1 MKYLL
6 DTNACIRYLNGRSGS
21 LRRQISAKNPDDIV
35 LCSVVKAELFYGARK
50 SQRPQRSLE
59 KQHQFVNH
67 FVSLPFDDE
76 ATEVYGQI
84 RAELERAGTPIGPN
98 DFAAGL
104 HDHGQRRLHL
114 PSPCHLGRQP

>member
-1 MKYLL
+1 
-6 DTNACIRYLNGRSGS
+6 
-21 LRRQISAKNPDDIV
+21 

-59 KQHQFVNH
+59 KQQQFVNY

-76 ATEVYGQI
+76 AAEVYGQI

-98 DFAAGL
+98 DLMIAAIAIANDVMLVTHNAREFRRVKGL
-104 HDHGQRRLHL
+104 RLEDWEL
-114 PSPCHLGRQP
+114 DIS